1 MRDISARELKGH
13 NILAVERFQD
23 NTRWMIEFSVQRPCS
38 YGSPGDEMRLFLTED
53 GYQAALHSQKRREI
67 KIKRYKDNADTI
79 IGNMDTS
86 IFLGGKEPTTLKELA
101 AVLGKETI
109 DTYNTGENR
118 GRETS
123 HSLNYQKLGKELM
136 SQDEL
141 AVMDGGKCIL
151 QLRGVRPFLSDKYD
165 ITKHPNYP
173 YTADADPKNAFD
185 IEAFLSTRLK
195 LKPNEVYD
203 VYEVDAEGA

>member
-109 DTYNTGENR
+109 DTYNTGESR